1 MGIMAGSKSSLY
13 DEDFLRWTEENAA
26 LLRSGNVGEAD
37 LDHIAEEL
45 EDMGKSERREMVSR
59 VRSVLMH
66 LLKLELSKGR
76 SPRAVRSWEA
86 TLRTQ
91 RIELAALLK
100 DNPSLDPKVG
110 DAITDVYSD
119 AVELAAG
126 EAWLPVG
133 AFPVVSPYNAEQVTS
148 REFLPGR

>member
-13 DEDFLRWTEENAA
+13 DEDFLRWSEENAA
-26 LLRSGNVGEAD
+26 LLRSGNIGDAD
-37 LDHIAEEL
+37 LEHIAEEL
-45 EDMGKSERREMVSR
+45 QGLASDQRRELESR
-59 VRSVLMH
+59 FRVVLMH
-66 LLKLELSKGR
+66 LLKLEFSTTRSKR
-76 SPRAVRSWEA
+76 SERSWEA

-100 DNPSLDPKVG
+100 DNPSLNPKVD
-110 DAITDVYSD
+110 DAIAAAYGD

-126 EAWLPVG
+126 ETELPVTV
-133 AFPVVSPYNAEQVTS
+133 FPVKSPYDAEQVKS